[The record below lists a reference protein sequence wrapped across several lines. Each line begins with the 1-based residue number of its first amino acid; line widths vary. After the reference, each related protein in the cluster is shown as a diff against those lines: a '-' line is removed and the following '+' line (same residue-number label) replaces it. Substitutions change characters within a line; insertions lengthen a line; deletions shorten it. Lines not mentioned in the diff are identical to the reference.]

1 VSITWV
7 LNPRAHLTVTMTS
20 LMMCSEASK
29 ASVLDA
35 SGPRSGFRTGVFHTF
50 ALIMIQIMMDPA
62 PQLHSLNFSII
73 FWYGASLGGSKTRKL
88 NILRVFRFR
97 CPIL

>member
-1 VSITWV
+1 
-7 LNPRAHLTVTMTS
+7 
-20 LMMCSEASK
+20 MMCSEASK

-50 ALIMIQIMMDPA
+50 ALIMIQRMMDPA

-73 FWYGASLGGSKTRKL
+73 TFGMVQAWVGQKL
-88 NILRVFRFR
+88 INVTFYAFFDFDVRFYKYLRR
-97 CPIL
+97 